1 MTGSDATPPGTE
13 RVRVLTRPGCHLC
26 ENAIAVVD
34 AVCRETGVG
43 WTSRDISLDPE
54 LTRRY
59 GEQIPVTFVD
69 GEQHDFWRVDA
80 SRLRAA
86 LARPPT
92 STAADRALQRP
103 DPGRSR
109 RRHRVGDLPSLDRA
123 PGSPRLPF
131 HHPRRGGGGAVRSP
145 RSPRSTWPNSTTRRP
160 RGPAS
165 PSAAALRKW
174 TSAKGSGTLY
184 RIDLRLAGPDPRVA
198 LRAADDLTEAELS
211 ALGAKL
217 DRMDRA
223 APQPWTRQVLRQIA
237 QRPAVVSTELAADAG
252 LPRDYF
258 KIRVRRLKA
267 LGLTESLEIGYRL
280 SPRGVAYLRWLGAIP
295 ARSAGETGES
305 L

>member
-1 MTGSDATPPGTE
+1 MLFNAPTLAGLVDGTVSATYRRWTAP
-13 RVRVLTRPGCHLC
+13 RARPG
-26 ENAIAVVD
+26 
-34 AVCRETGVG
+34 
-43 WTSRDISLDPE
+43 SR
-54 LTRRY
+54 
-59 GEQIPVTFVD
+59 F
-69 GEQHDFWRVDA
+69 
-80 SRLRAA
+80 
-86 LARPPT
+86 
-92 STAADRALQRP
+92 
-103 DPGRSR
+103 
-109 RRHRVGDLPSLDRA
+109 
-123 PGSPRLPF
+123 
-131 HHPRRGGGGAVRSP
+131 
-145 RSPRSTWPNSTTRRP
+145 TTRAGVVEVLSVTEVPEVDVAELDDAAAARA
-160 RGPAS
+160 GFAT
-165 PSAAALRKW
+165 AAALRTW
-174 TSAKGSGTLY
+174 TSTKGSGTLY

-295 ARSAGETGES
+295 ARSARETGES